1 MGDKLADKL
10 SDAVGS
16 WTYLGIQTTIFAF
29 WVCLNLYAPR
39 NSRLDPYPFSFLN
52 LVVGFMSAYTGPV
65 LLISANRQSE
75 RDRKKILESL
85 ALDRTIQF
93 QTDHIDRQLDEIQ
106 CLLKEIRDGKGKKQG

>member
-10 SDAVGS
+10 ADIVGS

-29 WVCLNLYAPR
+29 WVCLNMYAPK
-39 NSRLDPYPFSFLN
+39 NSKLDPYPFSFLN

-85 ALDRTIQF
+85 ALDRTIQC
-93 QTDHIDRQLDEIQ
+93 QTDHIDRQLDDIQ
-106 CLLKEIRDGKGKKQG
+106 LLLKQIKDCQGKIKN